1 LDSKSEQTVV
11 DALKRAMK
19 YCKSMIMVTHRLG
32 VIRSLDVNRVLV
44 LEQGEIVEEGH
55 PEDLL
60 RNEKSQYASLAREQG
75 ITFGGTAAA
84 AGVTAAHLSS
94 GDSSK
99 QIDHYSHAPA
109 TIANTTASDP
119 SSSSDTLDTQQ

>member
-1 LDSKSEQTVV
+1 MRGLSVTRMGFAVQDFSHHTRFALDLCFTALDSKSEQTVV

-60 RNEKSQYASLAREQG
+60 RLENGHYASLAREQG
-75 ITFGGTAAA
+75 ITFGN
-84 AGVTAAHLSS
+84 S
-94 GDSSK
+94 
-99 QIDHYSHAPA
+99 QRI
-109 TIANTTASDP
+109 
-119 SSSSDTLDTQQ
+119 